1 MSLLGIGVVGL
12 GTMGRNHVRVLN
24 DLPGV
29 ELVGAID
36 PDPRARSAARA
47 APASGD
53 LEELLALGIDM
64 CVVAAPT
71 LVAADIG
78 LRLAEPGV
86 HTLMEKPVTSEPQK
100 LDACSRRLSA
110 SADWSGAWGTSRD
123 TTRRCAPCAPAGPG
137 RAGLGIPDRNT
148 PPGALPGPNSR
159 CRRGDGP
166 GHP

>member
-1 MSLLGIGVVGL
+1 MSLLRIGVVGL

-36 PDPRARSAARA
+36 PDPRARSAART

-71 LVAADIG
+71 LVHFDIG
-78 LRLAEPGV
+78 LRLAEA
-86 HTLMEKPVTSEPQK
+86 
-100 LDACSRRLSA
+100 AC
-110 SADWSGAWGTSRD
+110 
-123 TTRRCAPCAPAGPG
+123 
-137 RAGLGIPDRNT
+137 IP
-148 PPGALPGPNSR
+148 
-159 CRRGDGP
+159 
-166 GHP
+166 